1 MPDPQLIQ
9 VKKYPNRR
17 LYDQTRSRH
26 LTHEE
31 LFDLVIAG
39 HTVSVTDSKSGAD
52 ITNLVLAQAL
62 IERSPE
68 KFSAFPPEL
77 LHLMIRAS
85 DQMLRGFASTWFSQV
100 LRSVP
105 MGAMGGMGGGG
116 MPSAGFPWS
125 QPAASQTRPSSPAPS
140 APPDPIAALQSRM
153 EELMREM
160 SDLKGRA
167 AR

>member
-1 MPDPQLIQ
+1 MPNPQLIQ
-9 VKKYPNRR
+9 VNKYPNRR

-85 DQMLRGFASTWFSQV
+85 DQMLRGFASTWFAQV

-105 MGAMGGMGGGG
+105 MGGVGGMGGGT
-116 MPSAGFPWS
+116 PAAGFPWS
-125 QPAASQTRPSSPAPS
+125 QSASPQPQQSSPPPS
-140 APPDPIAALQSRM
+140 PPPDPISDLQSRM
-153 EELMREM
+153 EALMREM

-167 AR
+167 GR